1 MILRLCYRTRRYCHY
16 LFPHHRRR
24 HNHGPSFSSSASGNP
39 NEPLNNLQNS
49 NQVPQP
55 LPILH
60 RRLNPLSPL
69 PNASTLPRT
78 AAIALSATFA
88 SALIAS
94 YVVVATDSDDKSS
107 NPLYDSLRH
116 AVLKSTESFRRLLHH
131 AKQTGVAASVLWHSL
146 SSVLSS
152 ANHEVRSGFELR
164 VAALLAD
171 IAAANASRR
180 AAIVGAGGGAV
191 VDWLLESVAVPR
203 DGCGTQAES
212 ARALAFLIA
221 DPNVSPAVLGR
232 PGAVPNLLRFIF
244 SCQPQPSK
252 KVSFLGSSLEFH
264 LQVMDNQLTEYWRVE
279 LLGLGKIRT
288 EPIRR

>member
-1 MILRLCYRTRRYCHY
+1 MI
-16 LFPHHRRR
+16 
-24 HNHGPSFSSSASGNP
+24 
-39 NEPLNNLQNS
+39 
-49 NQVPQP
+49 
-55 LPILH
+55 
-60 RRLNPLSPL
+60 
-69 PNASTLPRT
+69 
-78 AAIALSATFA
+78 
-88 SALIAS
+88 
-94 YVVVATDSDDKSS
+94 
-107 NPLYDSLRH
+107 
-116 AVLKSTESFRRLLHH
+116 LHH

-180 AAIVGAGGGAV
+180 AAIVGDGGGAV

-221 DPNVSPAVLGR
+221 DPNVSPAVLCR

-252 KVSFLGSSLEFH
+252 KRSRHSSLDVSENLKGRSMLVAAIMDIVTSNCDSIEKVSFKPSLSGNAETRDIAAVIEVIEDGGMRLDESHENEDDEDGDSGIKGIGIKVLGGTSVLGLSRTHPVVKLGSS
-264 LQVMDNQLTEYWRVE
+264 DTSD
-279 LLGLGKIRT
+279 LGLTRLTTQFCPAK
-288 EPIRR
+288 